1 MGTSVAGQDEAAL
14 VRENWPREFLATTPQ
29 KQFPP
34 GPPDRQTRATIRQP
48 WFVCSNNEKS
58 PCRPPRPPSRPLP
71 PRCARAARRA
81 KERVGPKERLQ
92 TTVTTTSL
100 SRAFTSSCR
109 YRAAKFK
116 FTAGRDAEDAG
127 THRPLLT
134 RSLERASAGGARL
147 PSSSVHVGMQ
157 KPQRRS
163 YSVNPAESAFSCN
176 TSVQRTKASLNNAG
190 KKPQNGTCP
199 LRVSFK
205 SDRSCAS
212 RITALP
218 RFLRN

>member
-1 MGTSVAGQDEAAL
+1 MSGVWEMGTSVAGQDEAAL

-34 GPPDRQTRATIRQP
+34 GPPDRQTQATIRGCGGHVARQP

-71 PRCARAARRA
+71 PRCARTARRA
-81 KERVGPKERLQ
+81 KERVGPKERLR

-109 YRAAKFK
+109 YRAPKFK
-116 FTAGRDAEDAG
+116 FTAGRDAEDAA

-134 RSLERASAGGARL
+134 RSLERASAGARGFL
-147 PSSSVHVGMQ
+147 P
-157 KPQRRS
+157 
-163 YSVNPAESAFSCN
+163 
-176 TSVQRTKASLNNAG
+176 
-190 KKPQNGTCP
+190 
-199 LRVSFK
+199 
-205 SDRSCAS
+205 
-212 RITALP
+212 LP
-218 RFLRN
+218 CT